1 MCHSLIN
8 TSLYWMDQ
16 MSGQNAG
23 SCPTIVLKF
32 EYAWARRR
40 GVMFLLAIID
50 DGSIRPFRIENGV
63 TIDSQGYYAFPN
75 KHFLP

>member
-1 MCHSLIN
+1 MWHSLKN
-8 TSLYWMDQ
+8 TSLHWMDQ

-23 SCPTIVLKF
+23 SSPTIVLKF

-40 GVMFLLAIID
+40 GVMFLPAIID

-63 TIDSQGYYAFPN
+63 TIDSQGFMR
-75 KHFLP
+75 F